1 MRSLG
6 TLPAGM
12 RRYRWSWPVCG
23 ALLLTGSSLVWGF
36 IGRLLAW
43 CLR

>member
-1 MRSLG
+1 MKG
-6 TLPAGM
+6 FGMLPSRM

-23 ALLLTGSSLVWGF
+23 ALLLAFSLLTWSL

-43 CLR
+43 WLG

>member
-6 TLPAGM
+6 MLPSRL

-23 ALLLTGSSLVWGF
+23 ALLLAVSAIVWML
-36 IGRLLAW
+36 IGRLLTLW
-43 CLR
+43 IG